1 MPNNTRFRFVEKK
14 PRVFITSDISNEPDD
29 AESLVR
35 YLLYS
40 NEFDTKGIVACT
52 STHMKCRVC
61 PEDMVNIINAYGQ
74 VVDNLNAH
82 VHPNNQYPDHK
93 CLLSLVSTGPEVYGM
108 EALSNDVPLSEGAR
122 RLIEA
127 LKESPEPLW
136 VLNWGGANVLAQ
148 ALHHIDKTDG
158 SEESKTILRSRIRV
172 YAISDQD
179 DCGVWIRSTY
189 PDIFYICSLHGW
201 SQYRLAAWMGISGRV
216 DGSGPDDSV
225 FSREWIARNIQ
236 VGPLGAVYPDYK
248 FLVEGDSPTFLYL
261 IQNGLGASEY
271 PGWGSWGGRYIGLD
285 LRGTVRHYADAVDTV
300 VGKDGETYTS
310 NHATIWR
317 WREAFQNDFAARMQW
332 TLTDDPKRASHQPV
346 VAVNG
351 DTGPRP
357 LLLESEPGE
366 IVHLDASDSYD
377 PDWRSL
383 SFSWFQYREPTMN
396 QAGLHAPQVR
406 DIEIDNTDDS
416 QPGRK
421 VKLQMPPAKWCAIDF
436 VSGKAL
442 EKGQEFHFI
451 LIVKNNGTP
460 ALTTYKRVVVQIVN
474 PQLQGGRDTEVAT
487 TADWLELEGLL

>member
-1 MPNNTRFRFVEKK
+1 MSIQTRFRVFETK

-29 AESLVR
+29 AQSLVR

-52 STHMKCRVC
+52 STHMKWRVC
-61 PEDMVNIINAYGQ
+61 PEDMVEIINAYGQ

-82 VHPNNQYPDHK
+82 VHPDNQYPDHK
-93 CLLSLVSTGPEVYGM
+93 RLLELVSTGPAVYGM
-108 EALSNDVPLSEGAR
+108 EALAADVPLSDGAK
-122 RLIEA
+122 RLVSA

-148 ALHHIDKTDG
+148 ALQHIHETESLEG
-158 SEESKTILRSRIRV
+158 SRTLRSRIRV

-179 DCGVWIRSTY
+179 DCGVWIRTTY

-201 SQYRLAAWMGISGRV
+201 SQYHLAAWMGISGNV
-216 DGSGPDDSV
+216 DGSGPDGSH
-225 FSREWIARNIQ
+225 FTREWLKGNIQ
-236 VGPLGAVYPDYK
+236 TGPLGKVYPDYK
-248 FLVEGDSPTFLYL
+248 FIVEGDTPTFLYL
-261 IQNGLGASEY
+261 MQNGLGSPEH
-271 PGWGSWGGRYIGLD
+271 PEWGSWGGRYIGPD
-285 LRGTVRHYADAVDTV
+285 LRGTVRHYTDAVDTAI
-300 VGKDGETYTS
+300 GKDGERYTS

-346 VAVNG
+346 VTVNRS
-351 DTGPRP
+351 TGPQP
-357 LLLESEPGE
+357 LLLDIEPGE
-366 IVHLDASDSYD
+366 IVYLDASDSYD
-377 PDWRSL
+377 PDGGSL

-396 QAGLHAPQVR
+396 QAGLHPPQVR
-406 DIEIDNTDDS
+406 DIEVQNTDES

-436 VSGKAL
+436 VSGKPL
-442 EKGQEFHFI
+442 KKGQEFHFI
-451 LIVKNNGTP
+451 LTVKKNGTA
-460 ALTTYKRVVVQIVN
+460 ALTAYKRVVVQIVN
-474 PQLQGGRDTEVAT
+474 PQLLGGRDGEVST